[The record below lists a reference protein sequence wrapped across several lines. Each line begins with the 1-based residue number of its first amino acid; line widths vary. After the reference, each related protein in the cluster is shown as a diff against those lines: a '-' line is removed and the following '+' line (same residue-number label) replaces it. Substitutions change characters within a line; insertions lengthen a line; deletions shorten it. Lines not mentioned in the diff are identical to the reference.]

1 MGGAQHP
8 LPKTKGGAGVK
19 VIPEESKG
27 VMHMLVRAHVCVC
40 AHVCGDADE
49 GMEGC
54 GRFKRGVG
62 GGCCAHTY
70 RAAEAAGP
78 AALC

>member
-1 MGGAQHP
+1 M
-8 LPKTKGGAGVK
+8 
-19 VIPEESKG
+19 IPEESKG

-54 GRFKRGVG
+54 GRFKGGVG
-62 GGCCAHTY
+62 GDAVYTRTERQPP
-70 RAAEAAGP
+70 RALRRFVKNIAIIS
-78 AALC
+78 